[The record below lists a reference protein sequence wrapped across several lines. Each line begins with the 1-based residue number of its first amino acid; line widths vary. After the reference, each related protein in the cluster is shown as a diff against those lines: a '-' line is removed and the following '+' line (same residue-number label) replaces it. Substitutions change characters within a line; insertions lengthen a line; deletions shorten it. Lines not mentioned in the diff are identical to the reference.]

1 MLGECANESQT
12 GENYLQII
20 YQSTCIQKIQK
31 KKKTS
36 KNLGIRKQ
44 TTQENNWAKDLNR
57 LSTKIY
63 TDGRNVKW

>member
-31 KKKTS
+31 KKKPP
-36 KNLGIRKQ
+36 
-44 TTQENNWAKDLNR
+44 
-57 LSTKIY
+57 KI
-63 TDGRNVKW
+63 